1 MSSQNRKAYGNHTIQ
16 AIWPV
21 ILSRSNKKKIDA
33 QYSIKKILKKNK
45 HIKFLKNNNYK
56 PKKYINLPG

>member
-33 QYSIKKILKKNK
+33 QYSIKKILKKK
-45 HIKFLKNNNYK
+45 
-56 PKKYINLPG
+56 